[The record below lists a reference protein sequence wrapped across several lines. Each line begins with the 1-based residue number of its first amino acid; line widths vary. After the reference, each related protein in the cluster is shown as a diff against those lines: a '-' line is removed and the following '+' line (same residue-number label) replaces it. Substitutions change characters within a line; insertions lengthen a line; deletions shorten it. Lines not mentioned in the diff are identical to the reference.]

1 MPTLPC
7 AVPTNDCHPESS
19 PRVNERGGARRPR
32 GLECGFGSL
41 ATLGMTVL
49 LVLLSFPMDAAA
61 QKTPEGLVEVRD
73 GGRHGFWLG
82 VGVGAGGES
91 FGVQSGP
98 GYSNVLYRPTIS
110 VRLGGTVSQHLRLG
124 GEVLSWINENGPAV
138 ESLSSALFVAQ
149 VYPIASTGFYLKG
162 GVGIGRNAVQFED
175 GFDTGDTG
183 FAGLVGAGY
192 ELRLGRRIYL
202 NPVIDFVG
210 HSYSDRFDGSY
221 KERLVNF
228 GLGILLQTGS

>member
-1 MPTLPC
+1 MPTLRC
-7 AVPTNDCHPESS
+7 AVPTNDCHPE
-19 PRVNERGGARRPR
+19 RARRPR
-32 GLECGFGSL
+32 GPECGFGSL

-61 QKTPEGLVEVRD
+61 QKTPDGLVEVRE
-73 GGRHGFWLG
+73 GGRRGFWLG
-82 VGVGAGGES
+82 VGLGAGGES
-91 FGVQSGP
+91 YDSQSGSR
-98 GYSNVLYRPTIS
+98 YSNALYRPTIS

>member
-1 MPTLPC
+1 MTVTPRARPEPTSEGEQG
-7 AVPTNDCHPESS
+7 D
-19 PRVNERGGARRPR
+19 RGGR
-32 GLECGFGSL
+32 
-41 ATLGMTVL
+41 
-49 LVLLSFPMDAAA
+49 
-61 QKTPEGLVEVRD
+61 
-73 GGRHGFWLG
+73 
-82 VGVGAGGES
+82 
-91 FGVQSGP
+91 
-98 GYSNVLYRPTIS
+98 N
-110 VRLGGTVSQHLRLG
+110 
-124 GEVLSWINENGPAV
+124 
-138 ESLSSALFVAQ
+138 
-149 VYPIASTGFYLKG
+149 TGFYLKG

-192 ELRLGRRIYL
+192 ELRLGRRLYL